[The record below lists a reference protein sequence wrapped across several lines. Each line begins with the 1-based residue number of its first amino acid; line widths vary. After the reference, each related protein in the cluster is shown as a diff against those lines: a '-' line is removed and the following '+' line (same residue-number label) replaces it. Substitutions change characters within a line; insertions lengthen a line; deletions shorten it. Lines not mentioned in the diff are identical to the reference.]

1 MVATAPGEKLLIG
14 EGEEMEGERRGGR
27 EGEGVRPLP

>member
-1 MVATAPGEKLLIG
+1 MEGKGREVERDEKKGREG
-14 EGEEMEGERRGGR
+14 EGI